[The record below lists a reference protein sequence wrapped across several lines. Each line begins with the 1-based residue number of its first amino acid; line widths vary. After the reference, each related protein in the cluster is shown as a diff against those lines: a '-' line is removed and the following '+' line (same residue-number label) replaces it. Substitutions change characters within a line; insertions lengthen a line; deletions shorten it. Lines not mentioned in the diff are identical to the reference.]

1 MNSSITK
8 HQKTLSAIIHLSTF
22 SKYFI
27 PFGNFILPLVL
38 WTSNKNDSDFVDYN
52 GKQALNFQ
60 ISILLYSLA
69 LGAISVIIAL
79 FSAWEFVHFVDIFEH
94 NTHQIDIDLDNIF
107 HLGSGLFFIGII
119 GSLLLG
125 LLVLDVFCTIL
136 ATIKAKDGIAYK
148 YPLTIN
154 FLK

>member
-1 MNSSITK
+1 MESSITK

-38 WTSNKNDSDFVDYN
+38 WTSNKNDSDYIDYN

-69 LGAISVIIAL
+69 LGAISLIVAL
-79 FSAWEFVHFVDIFEH
+79 FSAWDFVHFVDILDH
-94 NTHQIDIDLDNIF
+94 NTHQVNFDMGNIF
-107 HLGSGLFFIGII
+107 HFGSSLFFLGVA

-125 LLVLDVFCTIL
+125 LLVLDIFCTII

-148 YPLTIN
+148 YPFTIN